1 MIAQPRFG
9 AVRVLTA
16 VVGIC
21 SIAWSIYSSIA
32 CPAESLLRDSAE
44 RILSGEI
51 FSPEQLNGLESKLDA
66 ISKVSP
72 GALALSN
79 AVVLRSRLLESELKS
94 HNSDLASSALV
105 DLEAAVAAALAEAPA
120 NSFLWLANY
129 WVHELRVDMPDDRVE
144 YLRMSYWLAPND
156 AWVAIKRNPLALATF
171 SSLPAELQE
180 RALSEFARTVRSG
193 LFVEAADILIG
204 PGWPIQEKLLSRLA
218 EIKESARRNF
228 AKELKSRGLDGATLT
243 FLENKPSRPF

>member
-1 MIAQPRFG
+1 MIAQSRFG

-21 SIAWSIYSSIA
+21 SIAWSIYSSTA
-32 CPAESLLRDSAE
+32 YPAESLLRDSAE

-51 FSPEQLNGLESKLDA
+51 FSPEQLNGLRRKLDA

-94 HNSDLASSALV
+94 RNSDLASSALV
-105 DLEAAVAAALAEAPA
+105 DLEAAVAAALAEVPT
-120 NSFLWLANY
+120 NSFLWLAYY
-129 WVHELRVDMPDDRVE
+129 WVHELRVDMLDDRVG
-144 YLRMSYWLAPND
+144 YLRMSYWLAPNE
-156 AWVAIKRNPLALATF
+156 AWVAIRRNPLALATF

-180 RALSEFARTVRSG
+180 RALSEFAGAVRSR
-193 LFVEAADILIG
+193 LFVEAADILVG
-204 PGWPIQEKLLSRLA
+204 PGWPIHEKLLGRLA
-218 EIKESARRNF
+218 EIKESDRRNF
-228 AKELKSRGLDGATLT
+228 AEELKSRGLDGAGVPG
-243 FLENKPSRPF
+243 LENQPSRPF